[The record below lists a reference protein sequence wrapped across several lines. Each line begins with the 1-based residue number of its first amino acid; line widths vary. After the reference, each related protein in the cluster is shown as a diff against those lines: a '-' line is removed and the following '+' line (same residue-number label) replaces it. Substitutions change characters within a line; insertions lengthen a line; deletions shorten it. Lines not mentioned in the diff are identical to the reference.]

1 MELSDTAT
9 TLMAT
14 HGRLRANGF
23 RIVSVVGARS
33 ALDARVWLGQWCR
46 SNDRQL
52 IVAPSSEPMAAF
64 QSYVA
69 RLSTDVPI
77 ESLEAARLPVL
88 LLPTAFSEALPVAV
102 GLSAQHNRF
111 PVAIACGLGEL
122 VEALLAPST
131 PLDLVSAALEGLV
144 PISDAER
151 RVLQTVAEGRK
162 LKPFLRGACEG
173 LVYYMLEARAETRGL
188 FAANGRVTG
197 SGGNLSHEVDIVCET
212 AKLVI
217 EIDGP
222 EHNQPRR
229 KLMDARKQAD
239 LEGQGYRV
247 RRFSNQQV
255 IDDPVGVWLLIK
267 EQLAGRIET
276 REHT

>member
-88 LLPTAFSEALPVAV
+88 LLPTAFSAAR
-102 GLSAQHNRF
+102 Q
-111 PVAIACGLGEL
+111 
-122 VEALLAPST
+122 ST
-131 PLDLVSAALEGLV
+131 
-144 PISDAER
+144 
-151 RVLQTVAEGRK
+151 
-162 LKPFLRGACEG
+162 
-173 LVYYMLEARAETRGL
+173 
-188 FAANGRVTG
+188 
-197 SGGNLSHEVDIVCET
+197 
-212 AKLVI
+212 
-217 EIDGP
+217 
-222 EHNQPRR
+222 
-229 KLMDARKQAD
+229 
-239 LEGQGYRV
+239 
-247 RRFSNQQV
+247 
-255 IDDPVGVWLLIK
+255 
-267 EQLAGRIET
+267 
-276 REHT
+276 